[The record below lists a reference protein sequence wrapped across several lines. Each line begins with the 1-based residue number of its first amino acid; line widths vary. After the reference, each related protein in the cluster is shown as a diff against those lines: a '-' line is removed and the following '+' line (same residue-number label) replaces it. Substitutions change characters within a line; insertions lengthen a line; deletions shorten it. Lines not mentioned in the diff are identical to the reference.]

1 MKTNVILIILT
12 FFCSCAS
19 VVDPQALSSNAK
31 KDSTQNIFVDLEKLH
46 LKGFTAQSARL
57 FPVSKSWNLDDKMK
71 FKDVFSEPKKKVT
84 SDSRSL
90 KNSEIREKLK
100 RLSFDK
106 LEGVGV
112 INIIE
117 ATSKLSDK
125 SFNAALEELLS
136 TKQCQPV
143 NVSFAFATIME
154 RDLPDEKAF
163 TKAYDLYAKSH
174 QCSVGELKAK
184 SAYRI
189 AMFDLLNN
197 DCNKALPFLED
208 VNKSEAAKYLF
219 SRAAYWK
226 NYCNRESVEN
236 KLELNSSFFKA
247 HPLSYHSILNFKLF
261 DDDLGQLVL
270 RNDSKKAKVRTS
282 LDADT
287 NKLVEQIELKLDN
300 GSKDEAQEYISWF
313 SSNKLDSLEPE
324 FLLYLGYLS
333 YLAEDGL
340 STFQI
345 FSKVFSKNPQFK
357 SRVTMNMFYPKWH
370 FEIVKKY
377 SEAAQVDPLLV
388 LSLVRQESAFNTKAM
403 SRVGARGLMQIMPA
417 TARTIDR
424 KIKKNDLFHDETN
437 IKAGVSYF
445 SKLLRKYEGN
455 TVMALAAYNA
465 GFGAVDKWMLRY
477 KTTDE
482 LLFADLIPYRETRE
496 YVGSILRNYYW
507 YKSLEAQ
514 TKTGKNNLGKNN

>member
-1 MKTNVILIILT
+1 MKKNLILIILT
-12 FFCSCAS
+12 FFSSCAS
-19 VVDPQALSSNAK
+19 VVDPQALSSNAE
-31 KDSTQNIFVDLEKLH
+31 DGSTQNIYVDLEQMQ
-46 LKGFTAQSARL
+46 LKDSTAQSAQL
-57 FPVSKSWNLDDKMK
+57 VPVAKPWNLDEKMK
-71 FKDVFSEPKKKVT
+71 FKDAFSESKKKVAV
-84 SDSRSL
+84 DIRSL
-90 KNSEIREKLK
+90 KKSEIREILK
-100 RLSFDK
+100 RRSFKK
-106 LEGVGV
+106 LEGVG
-112 INIIE
+112 ISNIIGV
-117 ATSKLSDK
+117 TSKLSAK

-136 TKQCQPV
+136 TKQCQPA

-154 RDLPDEKAF
+154 RELPDQHAF

-174 QCSVGELKAK
+174 QCSDGELRAR
-184 SAYRI
+184 SAYRV
-189 AMFDLLNN
+189 AMLDLLNN
-197 DCNKALPFLED
+197 DCNKALPYLED

-219 SRAAYWK
+219 SRATYWK

-236 KLELNSSFFKA
+236 KLELNSSFFRA
-247 HPLSYHSILNFKLF
+247 HPLSYHSILNFKIF

-270 RNDSKKAKVRTS
+270 LNDSKKAKIRTS
-282 LDADT
+282 VDANS
-287 NKLVEQIELKLDN
+287 NKLVEQIELMLDM
-300 GSKDEAQEYISWF
+300 GSKDKAQDYISWF
-313 SSNKLDSLEPE
+313 SSNKLDNFEPE

-357 SRVTMNMFYPKWH
+357 SRVTLNMFYPKWH
-370 FEIVKKY
+370 FELVKKY
-377 SEAAQVDPLLV
+377 SEDEQIDPLLV
-388 LSLVRQESAFNTKAM
+388 LSLVRQESAFNTKAK

-437 IKAGVSYF
+437 IKAGVYYF

-465 GFGAVDKWMLRY
+465 GFGTVDKWMLRY
-477 KTTDE
+477 KTTDQ

-514 TKTGKNNLGKNN
+514 TNTGKNFLGKNN